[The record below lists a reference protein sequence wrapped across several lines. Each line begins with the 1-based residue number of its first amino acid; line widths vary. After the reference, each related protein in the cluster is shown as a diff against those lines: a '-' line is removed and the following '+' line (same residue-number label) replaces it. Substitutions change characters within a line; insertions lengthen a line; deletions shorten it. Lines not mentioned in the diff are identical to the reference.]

1 MYVYRKTR
9 RKVRRLIKFSFLFIV
24 FGFIG
29 VLGYNVWSYIAST
42 LFITPQQ
49 IAAKST
55 LPSPATVDMKNLSP
69 TPTSYLENNDGPL
82 SQIVTTALDG
92 SKGTYGIVIKNL
104 KTGEKY
110 YQNETKV
117 FTAGSL
123 YKLWVL
129 GTVYKQLDA
138 GTLKKTTV
146 MKSDVVELT
155 KRFGIT
161 TEYEVQK
168 EGDVTYS
175 IGQALNQMIVVS
187 DNYASLLL
195 TEKAKTTNIR
205 NFMADNGFNSSS
217 IGLKDE
223 APSTTPLDI
232 ASFFEKLYAK
242 DLFGEETTNE
252 MIDLLKQQRL
262 NGKIPKYLPTGTQVA
277 HKTGELYS
285 ASHDAGIVY
294 APEEEYLIVLLSD
307 TTSQVQAN
315 ERLAKV
321 SEAVYA
327 YFTKDDTP
335 VIKVPIK
342 TGTKTTTPTPVED

>member
-9 RKVRRLIKFSFLFIV
+9 QKIRRLIKSFLFLV
-24 FGFIG
+24 FLGFIG
-29 VLGYNVWSYIAST
+29 VMGYTVWSYIAST

-49 IAAKST
+49 IAIENT
-55 LPSPATVDMKNLSP
+55 LPSPSTVDMKNISP
-69 TPTSYLENNDGPL
+69 TPTSYLDNNDGPL

-92 SKGTYGIVIKNL
+92 SKGVYGIIIKNL

-110 YQNETKV
+110 YQNETKI
-117 FTAGSL
+117 FTSGSL

-138 GTLKKTTV
+138 SILKKTTV

-175 IGQALNQMIVVS
+175 IGQALNQMVVVS

-205 NFMADNGFNSSS
+205 NFMEDNGFHSSS

-232 ASFFEKLYAK
+232 ASFFEKLYNK
-242 DLFGEETTNE
+242 ELFGEETTTE
-252 MIDLLKQQRL
+252 ILDLLKQQRL

-285 ASHDAGIVY
+285 ASHDAGIIY

-315 ERLAKV
+315 ERLARL
-321 SEAVYA
+321 SEAVYT

-335 VIKVPIK
+335 ITKAPAKVV
-342 TGTKTTTPTPVED
+342 TKIPTPTPVED